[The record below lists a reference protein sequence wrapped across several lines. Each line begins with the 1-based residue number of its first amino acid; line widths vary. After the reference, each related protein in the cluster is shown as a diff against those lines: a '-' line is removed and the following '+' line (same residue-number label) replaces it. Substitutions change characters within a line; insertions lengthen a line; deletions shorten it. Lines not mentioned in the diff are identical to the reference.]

1 MVFFI
6 SLHCRTRISEAYT
19 EKGHMKPLATGDTN
33 KSNAIF
39 FVILSEKEIEY
50 NSQEWKKHNAEFSRM
65 RDCLL

>member
-1 MVFFI
+1 
-6 SLHCRTRISEAYT
+6 
-19 EKGHMKPLATGDTN
+19 MKPLDTGDTN

-39 FVILSEKEIEY
+39 FVKLSEKEIEY